1 MNGYHKQRHRPDRG
15 HTPPQD
21 HRLTGPDDADHPA
34 VKEAT
39 IRAAK
44 NEGLLMGMSVTA
56 ILHIAVQ
63 KAEGLGKEK
72 RIVAVLP
79 DDGMKYLSAD
89 FYDNY

>member
-1 MNGYHKQRHRPDRG
+1 
-15 HTPPQD
+15 
-21 HRLTGPDDADHPA
+21 
-34 VKEAT
+34 
-39 IRAAK
+39 
-44 NEGLLMGMSVTA
+44 MGMSVTA